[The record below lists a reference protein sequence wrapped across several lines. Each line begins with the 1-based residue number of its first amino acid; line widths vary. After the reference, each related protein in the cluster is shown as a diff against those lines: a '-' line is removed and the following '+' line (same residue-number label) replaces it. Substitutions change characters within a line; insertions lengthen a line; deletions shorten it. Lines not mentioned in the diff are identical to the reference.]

1 MFIKIFFFLYKAIF
15 ELTEASKRWNEV
27 VENVLVLRQK
37 RSVRMERKLTG
48 LKDSAVL

>member
-15 ELTEASKRWNEV
+15 ELTEASKRWNE